1 MSHMEDLRTPTL
13 TPFSGSLGGSATSRT
28 VEKQQVWRE
37 IRLLPG
43 QEVEVVL
50 LGEGRRVAEALR
62 GGGACQLLSLS
73 TVEKLLVCMISP
85 LGGKGGWGL

>member
-1 MSHMEDLRTPTL
+1 MAGKSSSP
-13 TPFSGSLGGSATSRT
+13 
-28 VEKQQVWRE
+28 
-37 IRLLPG
+37 LPAG
-43 QEVEVVL
+43 KQEVEVVL

-85 LGGKGGWGL
+85 LGGKGGWGVGRKKGALRLGLRVRLMTRLR